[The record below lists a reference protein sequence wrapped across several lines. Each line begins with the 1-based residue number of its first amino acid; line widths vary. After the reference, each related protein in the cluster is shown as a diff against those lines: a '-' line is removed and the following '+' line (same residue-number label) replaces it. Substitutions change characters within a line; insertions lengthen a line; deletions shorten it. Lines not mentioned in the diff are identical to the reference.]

1 MTQIYIDLLYR
12 FQRVK
17 INTAFSFW
25 TELIQ
30 EVPQGPLRGLIQE
43 AAVQWCS
50 QESCSENLQQ
60 IYRRTPMPKCDF
72 NTLQHEC
79 SPVNLLHIFRTLFFK
94 NTSAWLLLLIQ
105 CILQQLRQKQEKT
118 VKFLSLQLSYDDR
131 DLSKSLMKNL
141 F

>member
-43 AAVQWCS
+43 AAVQGCS

-72 NTLQHEC
+72 NKVAKAWVFSCKFAAYFQNSFSQEHLWVAA
-79 SPVNLLHIFRTLFFK
+79 SVILFNIYLDDIFCMI
-94 NTSAWLLLLIQ
+94 LIFA
-105 CILQQLRQKQEKT
+105 T
-118 VKFLSLQLSYDDR
+118 FLMNYYRKCL
-131 DLSKSLMKNL
+131 
-141 F
+141 